1 MQECAGAASAGAG
14 SGAGC
19 GLCRNRAFR
28 RSEWGQA
35 PSKHV
40 HERQKQSQ
48 NRRFVTLVY
57 TISVSSHAIGMV
69 RYRHGS
75 LFSATLHLFGL
86 WR

>member
-1 MQECAGAASAGAG
+1 MQECAGAAG

-19 GLCRNRAFR
+19 RLRRNRAVR

-40 HERQKQSQ
+40 HERQKYSH

-57 TISVSSHAIGMV
+57 TISVSSHSH
-69 RYRHGS
+69 RHGP
-75 LFSATLHLFGL
+75 LFTATLHLFGL